1 MKNSRGDART
11 SEATGSVRRKFSATA
26 LASALLIGGAAI
38 AMPTAAFAV
47 GSTANSISVGSAP
60 SAGSVRGSYT
70 PSASATSGDKVAV
83 TLDKTSTG
91 CSVSSGKLTFT
102 GAGTCVVD
110 FNDAGNATYAAAS
123 QVSQSIKVY
132 SSNVITVS
140 ASPHAGSV
148 RGSYTP
154 SASAT
159 SGDKVA
165 VTLDKTST
173 GCSVSSGKLTFTGA
187 GTCVVDFNDAG
198 NATYAA
204 ASQVSQ
210 SIKVYSSNVITVSAS
225 PHAGSAG
232 GSYSPGASAT
242 SGDGVTRTLS
252 SSSTGCAI
260 AKDVVT
266 FTGNGMCRVD
276 FNDAGNGAFA
286 VASQVQ
292 QVITVGNGGPQPQ
305 ATLSLTSVTG
315 RTGGR
320 LTLTSVGGSGTGAI
334 TYEVTNKG
342 SAGCSIKSGVLSS
355 VRSGTC
361 TVTVVKAADA
371 TFASAHSSATTVTLS
386 AHPPNSP
393 RAIRMG
399 SAVWTGRS
407 VRTTIVGS
415 NFYGQPRVLSSVAGT
430 RVSVS
435 TDSGRVLE
443 ITVSVA
449 ASAPR
454 GVHTFT
460 LIFAHGDRT
469 SLRYNQR

>member
-1 MKNSRGDART
+1 M
-11 SEATGSVRRKFSATA
+11 
-26 LASALLIGGAAI
+26 L
-38 AMPTAAFAV
+38 
-47 GSTANSISVGSAP
+47 
-60 SAGSVRGSYT
+60 
-70 PSASATSGDKVAV
+70 
-83 TLDKTSTG
+83 
-91 CSVSSGKLTFT
+91 
-102 GAGTCVVD
+102 GTCRVH
-110 FNDAGNATYAAAS
+110 FNDAGNGAFAAANQVGQSVKVYAA
-123 QVSQSIKVY
+123 
-132 SSNVITVS
+132 NVIT
-140 ASPHAGSV
+140 ASTPPAAGTIN
-148 RGSYTP
+148 GSY
-154 SASAT
+154 SAKASVT
-159 SGDKVA
+159 SGDIV
-165 VTLDKTST
+165 VISLD
-173 GCSVSSGKLTFTGA
+173 A
-187 GTCVVDFNDAG
+187 
-198 NATYAA
+198 
-204 ASQVSQ
+204 
-210 SIKVYSSNVITVSAS
+210 
-225 PHAGSAG
+225 
-232 GSYSPGASAT
+232 
-242 SGDGVTRTLS
+242 
-252 SSSTGCAI
+252 SSTGCAI

-286 VASQVQ
+286 AASQVQ

-435 TDSGRVLE
+435 ADSGRVLR